1 MAEKTYSTKFSGTT
15 LSLVDEDIQIDT
27 AKANRSIRVTSIP
40 EGTTAQELVIHFQ
53 RKKNGGSDVDEIV
66 MNKQGSAV
74 ITFDKAEGN
83 VSVANCRLLVGLRP
97 TFFSNYCFCLVLRNE
112 MLDDDYICI
121 FARKTKVLK
130 KRLFWEK
137 RLKSYMAFK
146 GRN

>member
-1 MAEKTYSTKFSGTT
+1 MAEKTYSTEFSGTT

-27 AKANRSIRVTSIP
+27 AKANRSITVTSIP
-40 EGTTAQELVIHFQ
+40 EGTTAEELVIHFQ
-53 RKKNGGSDVDEIV
+53 RSKNGGSDVDEIV